1 MIYIRSVAFLLS
13 GILVTIFY
21 GLFTVPLAILY
32 HDWGYECARSWGR
45 QILRLAKY
53 VCRIDYEIRGLE
65 NIPRQPCVVMAKHQS
80 AWETVA
86 ILVLVPPSAWIIKR
100 ELLLVPVIGWVLGGL
115 QSIAIDRK
123 SGKTARDQILEQGRD
138 RLARGYGVVIF
149 PEGTRVVPG
158 QRGRYGIG
166 GAWLAAGVG
175 APILP
180 IAHNAGECWRRNAF
194 LKYPGKVTM
203 SIGPV
208 IDTVGKDSLTVLK
221 LTENWIEDEMARLPP
236 AAA

>member
-1 MIYIRSVAFLLS
+1 MIYLRSVAFMVA
-13 GILVTIFY
+13 GVLVTIFY
-21 GLFTVPLAILY
+21 GTFTVPLAIVY
-32 HDWGYECARSWGR
+32 HDWGYACARSWGR
-45 QILRLAKY
+45 QILRAAKY
-53 VCRIDYEIRGLE
+53 ICGIDFEIRGME
-65 NIPRQPCVVMAKHQS
+65 NIPEQPCVVMAKHQS

-86 ILVLVPPSAWIIKR
+86 LLVLMPHSVWIIKR
-100 ELLLVPVIGWVLGGL
+100 ELVIVPIIGWVLAGL

-123 SGKTARDQILEQGRD
+123 SGHTARDQILEQGRD
-138 RLARGYGVVIF
+138 RLARGYSVIIF
-149 PEGTRVVPG
+149 PEGTRVAPG
-158 QRGRYGIG
+158 KRGRYGIG
-166 GAWLAAGVG
+166 GAWLAAGTG

-180 IAHNAGECWRRNAF
+180 VAHNAGECWRRNAF

-208 IDTVGKDSLTVLK
+208 IDTTNKESVEVLK